1 MSIFSFLVI
10 KQAKYHYSNNPSRDQ
25 GVLARKVG
33 SPGDIRLE
41 PRVRDSPILA
51 FRGRSYEFS
60 KEKLTVFRGPKIMGL
75 GKMVTSALNIW
86 SFLVSPGIP
95 RPQFLGSFRT
105 TPKVH
110 ERPQKCNFWSGQKGQ
125 HVTFSSMPL
134 FFGFLQYLVSTFHDI
149 AHENSWFMTRKN
161 GFGS

>member
-86 SFLVSPGIP
+86 SFLVSIYMLNFWGVVKLESLSEPPRCKMVRNMFLRLYEGYHEPRNEIP
-95 RPQFLGSFRT
+95 T
-105 TPKVH
+105 TP
-110 ERPQKCNFWSGQKGQ
+110 S
-125 HVTFSSMPL
+125 
-134 FFGFLQYLVSTFHDI
+134 I
-149 AHENSWFMTRKN
+149 AL
-161 GFGS
+161 